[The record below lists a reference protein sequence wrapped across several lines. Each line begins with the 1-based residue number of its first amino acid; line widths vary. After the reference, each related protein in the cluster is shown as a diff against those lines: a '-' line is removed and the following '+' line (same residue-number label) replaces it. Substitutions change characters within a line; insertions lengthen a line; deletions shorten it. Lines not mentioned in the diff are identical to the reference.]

1 MCEMPGLAISE
12 RTTYY
17 PEYMDVNIF
26 GFMPALL
33 PVALSPG
40 AGLTLV
46 MNSALAGGHKGLLR
60 TLAGTALGIY
70 THAFFIGL
78 GITAVLMSSPA
89 AFAVLRITGTAYLL
103 WLGTMLIR
111 RGLTVNSGG
120 LTGATHSVTLKEAW
134 LANVLNPKAI
144 LFYLT
149 VVSQFAGEK
158 GGVCNYFILASVHIT
173 VMSIWLFSI
182 TQMLIFSAKKINPL
196 MMRKYVNIAGGML
209 LIAFSL
215 HNQVH

>member
-1 MCEMPGLAISE
+1 
-12 RTTYY
+12 
-17 PEYMDVNIF
+17 MDVNIF

-40 AGLTLV
+40 ASFTLV
-46 MNSALAGGHKGLLR
+46 MNSALAGGNKGLFK

-78 GITAVLMSSPA
+78 GITAVLVSSPA
-89 AFAVLRITGTAYLL
+89 AFVVLKIFGTVYLL
-103 WLGTMLIR
+103 WLGAVLIR
-111 RGLTVNSGG
+111 SGLTVSSGRS
-120 LTGATHSVTLKEAW
+120 TGTIHSVTLKEAW

-149 VVSQFAGEK
+149 VVSQFAGTK
-158 GGVCNYFILASVHIT
+158 GGVFNYFTLASVHIV
-173 VMSIWLFSI
+173 VMSIWLFAI
-182 TQMLIFSAKKINPL
+182 TQTLIFSAQKTNPL
-196 MMRKYVNIAGGML
+196 MLKKYVNIVGGMM

-215 HNQVH
+215 YPLIY